1 MNIALTRTDEEFP
14 PHRAFTVGDLRRMI
28 DAGIIREDE
37 RIELVEGEI
46 VVMAAKKYAHEL
58 IKKEL
63 ARAAFRGA
71 SGDIDVTVEPTIEFS
86 QDILLEPDIAVFPRH
101 RFKESEAGFGRLNR
115 GDCLLVIEVAVSS
128 LNYDKKTK
136 ARLYAA
142 LGVREFWV
150 VDANERISWVHT
162 GPRDDGSWSSIVE
175 HGPEE
180 ILTTP
185 ALPGFSISLVD
196 IQD

>member
-1 MNIALTRTDEEFP
+1 MNAIGYLRVSTDKQAESGLGLDAQREHVTACAGRLNLALTR
-14 PHRAFTVGDLRRMI
+14 VCV
-28 DAGIIREDE
+28 DAA
-37 RIELVEGEI
+37 V
-46 VVMAAKKYAHEL
+46 
-58 IKKEL
+58 
-63 ARAAFRGA
+63 
-71 SGDIDVTVEPTIEFS
+71 SGSLTIE
-86 QDILLEPDIAVFPRH
+86 DRPVLLDAVASLR
-101 RFKESEAGFGRLNR
+101 R

-185 ALPGFSISLVD
+185 ALPGFSISLAD